1 VHEYSIV
8 EALVARVTVEARL
21 RGATAVHGLEVRLGE
36 LSGVEPG
43 LLRTA
48 YETFR
53 AGGICAN
60 AALRLT
66 TIAAEWVC
74 SRCARA
80 ITHGEILRCPDCGA
94 PARLARGDE
103 ILLDRIDLE
112 VP

>member
-21 RGATAVHGLEVRLGE
+21 RGATAVHGLQVRLGQ
-36 LSGVEPG
+36 LSGVEPD
-43 LLRTA
+43 LLVTA

-53 AGGICAN
+53 AGSICEN
-60 AALRLT
+60 APLTLT
-66 TIAAEWVC
+66 TVPAAWVC
-74 SRCARA
+74 TGCGRDIQR
-80 ITHGEILRCPDCGA
+80 GEILQCPACGA
-94 PARLARGDE
+94 PAKLARGDE